1 MFWMSLI
8 KRQAV
13 NGAQTGSG
21 LGQFRGKL
29 SRLSRARR
37 IDLDVVP
44 SPGLKFRGKKKK
56 NHKGWSQPKTGCC
69 IWWSP
74 ILVVELSKLTWDPS
88 PLKKNSLCSETSH
101 LEYCYFQVSIKPQN
115 QLESNFWSE
124 RACLNLSSNLRT
136 NPETSNQLKSKS
148 SQENWKIQQSAQCS
162 LYG

>member
-8 KRQAV
+8 KRQTV

-29 SRLSRARR
+29 SRLSQARR
-37 IDLDVVP
+37 IDLDVAL
-44 SPGLKFRGKKKK
+44 SPGLKFKKKK
-56 NHKGWSQPKTGCC
+56 PKGWSQLKPGCC

-74 ILVVELSKLTWDPS
+74 ILELELTKLTWDPS
-88 PLKKNSLCSETSH
+88 PLKQNSLCSETCH
-101 LEYCYFQVSIKPQN
+101 LVYCYLQVSIKPQN

-124 RACLNLSSNLRT
+124 IACLNLSSNLRT

-162 LYG
+162 LCA